1 MSNSK
6 EWREANKDKTHEYA
20 KRYYETHKKQI
31 REKQKEYF
39 EKKKAECPTY
49 VHDLYM
55 KNHDAIRAYQKKYYE
70 KNKDVIREKYAHH
83 RKAWNE
89 AHKAYLNEHALLAK
103 EIRNAGTRG
112 NVTIPAI
119 IKKEYLRELH
129 AKGLV

>member
-1 MSNSK
+1 MSKYSK
-6 EWREANKDKTHEYA
+6 EYYQAHKA
-20 KRYYETHKKQI
+20 QIAAASKRYY
-31 REKQKEYF
+31 

-55 KNHDAIRAYQKKYYE
+55 RYHDAIRAYQKKYYE

-83 RKAWNE
+83 RKAWNK
-89 AHKAYLNEHALLAK
+89 AHGAYINEHARLAK

-129 AKGLV
+129 AKGLI